1 MLLQAIV
8 ELVGPNQAVQI
19 FGVKLVGVTAATGR
33 KVVLSLAVLVVLTL
47 LARAAQTLVRAA
59 LAGERRVHSRFWWRQ
74 TIRLA
79 AAGAGLL
86 LLLSIWFDDPRRLT
100 TAAGLI
106 TAGLA
111 IALQRVITAFAAYF
125 IILRGRLFQVGD
137 RIVMGGVRG
146 DVIALGFLRT
156 TIMEMGQ
163 PPPVRGDEPAIWV
176 EARQYSGRIVTITND
191 RIFDEPIYNYT
202 REFPYLWEEMHL
214 PVPFSADRAAAERI
228 LLESARR
235 HTVRTTE
242 LSAEALGELRRRYF
256 VDAADLEPRV
266 YWRITDNWLELS
278 VRFVTRERG
287 VREVKDAIS
296 REVLAALDE
305 AGIPIASATVELT
318 GLPPVR
324 VNVRPAPEPGGEG
337 RG

>member
-1 MLLQAIV
+1 MLLQAIA

-33 KVVLSLAVLVVLTL
+33 KVLLSLAVVLVLSFA
-47 LARAAQTLVRAA
+47 ARGAQAVVRAA
-59 LAGERRVHSRFWWRQ
+59 LAGESRVQGRFWWRQ
-74 TIRLA
+74 TIRLVV
-79 AAGAGLL
+79 AGVGLL

-100 TAAGLI
+100 TAAGLV

-125 IILRGRLFQVGD
+125 IVLRGRLFQVGD

-163 PPPVRGDEPAIWV
+163 PPPVRSDEPAIWV

-191 RIFDEPIYNYT
+191 KIFDEPVYNYT

-214 PVPFSADRAAAERI
+214 PIPFSSDRAAAERI
-228 LLESARR
+228 LLEAARR

-242 LSAEALGELRRRYF
+242 LSAEALQELRRRYF
-256 VDAADLEPRV
+256 VDSADLEPRV
-266 YWRITDNWLELS
+266 YWRLTDNWLELG

-287 VREVKDAIS
+287 MREVKDAMS
-296 REVLAALDE
+296 RDVLAALDE
-305 AGIPIASATVELT
+305 AGIPIASATYALT
-318 GLPPVR
+318 NLPPVR
-324 VNVRPAPEPGGEG
+324 VSLDPRAEASDA
-337 RG
+337 